1 MRYKPEQKQATR
13 ALLLSKAAPLVK
25 RQGFA
30 STGLDTLMKAAGL
43 TTGAFY
49 SQFSSKA
56 ELLEAILQ
64 RELSAQHDAFPLD
77 SLEQLAGA
85 TRLYL
90 SRGHAQ
96 HADMGCP
103 IPALAAEVG
112 RAGPEVRETFERA
125 LEQRQRRLA
134 ELMGDENRAWVLTC
148 LSVGRACPGERGGAR
163 QGPGCG
169 AGACAGPAFG
179 ERSGFAASGPG
190 LIAQLQCS
198 ASSVRLS
205 LRQVSP

>member
-1 MRYKPEQKQATR
+1 M
-13 ALLLSKAAPLVK
+13 K

-64 RELSAQHDAFPLD
+64 RRLSAQHDAFPLD

-112 RAGPEVRETFERA
+112 RAGPRCGKPSNA
-125 LEQRQRRLA
+125 PWNS
-134 ELMGDENRAWVLTC
+134 GN
-148 LSVGRACPGERGGAR
+148 GGW
-163 QGPGCG
+163 PN
-169 AGACAGPAFG
+169 
-179 ERSGFAASGPG
+179 
-190 LIAQLQCS
+190 
-198 ASSVRLS
+198 
-205 LRQVSP
+205 

>member
-1 MRYKPEQKQATR
+1 M
-13 ALLLSKAAPLVK
+13 
-25 RQGFA
+25 
-30 STGLDTLMKAAGL
+30 DTLMKAAGL

-77 SLEQLAGA
+77 SLEQLAGHPSLPQSRSCAACRHGLPDSGAGRRGGPGRARGAGNLRTRPGTAA
-85 TRLYL
+85 T
-90 SRGHAQ
+90 
-96 HADMGCP
+96 
-103 IPALAAEVG
+103 AAGRTDGRREPGLGAHLPVG
-112 RAGPEVRETFERA
+112 RRGA
-125 LEQRQRRLA
+125 
-134 ELMGDENRAWVLTC
+134 
-148 LSVGRACPGERGGAR
+148 SRACPGERGGAR

>member
-1 MRYKPEQKQATR
+1 
-13 ALLLSKAAPLVK
+13 
-25 RQGFA
+25 
-30 STGLDTLMKAAGL
+30 MKAAGL

-112 RAGPEVRETFERA
+112 RRAAEVRETFERA
-125 LEQRQRRLA
+125 LEQRQTAAGRTDGRR
-134 ELMGDENRAWVLTC
+134 EPAWVLTC
-148 LSVGRACPGERGGAR
+148 LSVGAVLLFCVPRRARWRATS
-163 QGPGCG
+163 PGCG

-179 ERSGFAASGPG
+179 ERSGFPQAD
-190 LIAQLQCS
+190 
-198 ASSVRLS
+198 RD
-205 LRQVSP
+205 

>member
-85 TRLYL
+85 PVSTSVAVMRSMPTWAAR
-90 SRGHAQ
+90 SRRW
-96 HADMGCP
+96 P
-103 IPALAAEVG
+103 P
-112 RAGPEVRETFERA
+112 RWAG
-125 LEQRQRRLA
+125 
-134 ELMGDENRAWVLTC
+134 
-148 LSVGRACPGERGGAR
+148 
-163 QGPGCG
+163 QGPRCG
-169 AGACAGPAFG
+169 KPSNAPWN
-179 ERSGFAASGPG
+179 SGNGGWPN
-190 LIAQLQCS
+190 
-198 ASSVRLS
+198 
-205 LRQVSP
+205 

>member
-96 HADMGCP
+96 HADMGCRFRRWP
-103 IPALAAEVG
+103 P
-112 RAGPEVRETFERA
+112 RWAG
-125 LEQRQRRLA
+125 
-134 ELMGDENRAWVLTC
+134 
-148 LSVGRACPGERGGAR
+148 
-163 QGPGCG
+163 QGPRCG
-169 AGACAGPAFG
+169 KPSNAPWN
-179 ERSGFAASGPG
+179 SGNGGWPN
-190 LIAQLQCS
+190 
-198 ASSVRLS
+198 
-205 LRQVSP
+205 

>member
-96 HADMGCP
+96 HADLGCP

-148 LSVGRACPGERGGAR
+148 LSVGAVLLARAQASEVAR
-163 QGPGCG
+163 DKVLDAALEHALGLL
-169 AGACAGPAFG
+169 
-179 ERSGFAASGPG
+179 SASG
-190 LIAQLQCS
+190 A
-198 ASSVRLS
+198 
-205 LRQVSP
+205 VSPQADRD

>member
-64 RELSAQHDAFPLD
+64 RELSAQH
-77 SLEQLAGA
+77 
-85 TRLYL
+85 
-90 SRGHAQ
+90 
-96 HADMGCP
+96 
-103 IPALAAEVG
+103 
-112 RAGPEVRETFERA
+112 
-125 LEQRQRRLA
+125 
-134 ELMGDENRAWVLTC
+134 
-148 LSVGRACPGERGGAR
+148 
-163 QGPGCG
+163 
-169 AGACAGPAFG
+169 
-179 ERSGFAASGPG
+179 
-190 LIAQLQCS
+190 
-198 ASSVRLS
+198 
-205 LRQVSP
+205 

>member
-1 MRYKPEQKQATR
+1 MPFRWTAWSNWP
-13 ALLLSKAAPLVK
+13 
-25 RQGFA
+25 
-30 STGLDTLMKAAGL
+30 
-43 TTGAFY
+43 
-49 SQFSSKA
+49 
-56 ELLEAILQ
+56 
-64 RELSAQHDAFPLD
+64 
-77 SLEQLAGA
+77 A

-148 LSVGRACPGERGGAR
+148 LSVGAVLLARAQASEVAR
-163 QGPGCG
+163 DKVLDAALEHALGLL
-169 AGACAGPAFG
+169 
-179 ERSGFAASGPG
+179 SASG
-190 LIAQLQCS
+190 A
-198 ASSVRLS
+198 
-205 LRQVSP
+205 VSPQADRD

>member
-85 TRLYL
+85 IRLYL
-90 SRGHAQ
+90 RRGHAQ

-134 ELMGDENRAWVLTC
+134 ELMGDETRAWGLTC
-148 LSVGRACPGERGGAR
+148 LAV
-163 QGPGCG
+163 G
-169 AGACAGPAFG
+169 AGLLARAQASDVARDKVLDAALEHALGLLSA
-179 ERSGFAASGPG
+179 SGAASPQ
-190 LIAQLQCS
+190 AD
-198 ASSVRLS
+198 RD
-205 LRQVSP
+205 

>member
-148 LSVGRACPGERGGAR
+148 L
-163 QGPGCG
+163 
-169 AGACAGPAFG
+169 
-179 ERSGFAASGPG
+179 
-190 LIAQLQCS
+190 
-198 ASSVRLS
+198 
-205 LRQVSP
+205 

>member
-112 RAGPEVRETFERA
+112 RAGPEVRKPSNA
-125 LEQRQRRLA
+125 PWNN
-134 ELMGDENRAWVLTC
+134 GN
-148 LSVGRACPGERGGAR
+148 GGW
-163 QGPGCG
+163 PN
-169 AGACAGPAFG
+169 
-179 ERSGFAASGPG
+179 
-190 LIAQLQCS
+190 
-198 ASSVRLS
+198 
-205 LRQVSP
+205 

>member
-103 IPALAAEVG
+103 IPALAAEVAG
-112 RAGPEVRETFERA
+112 RARGAGNLRTRPGTAATAAGRTDGRREPGLGA
-125 LEQRQRRLA
+125 HLPVGRRGA
-134 ELMGDENRAWVLTC
+134 
-148 LSVGRACPGERGGAR
+148 SRACPGERGGAR

-205 LRQVSP
+205 SDR

>member
-148 LSVGRACPGERGGAR
+148 LSVGAVLLARAQASEVRATRSWMRRWSMRWACFRRAERLRRKRTGTDCTTAM
-163 QGPGCG
+163 
-169 AGACAGPAFG
+169 FG
-179 ERSGFAASGPG
+179 
-190 LIAQLQCS
+190 
-198 ASSVRLS
+198 V
-205 LRQVSP
+205 